1 MQELQSR
8 NDIVATDTNKGE
20 AFIIQDFED
29 QVKEAEKQLKNKEK
43 YETLK
48 YGPTN
53 ANNETVIKL
62 YQNSKKNIR

>member
-1 MQELQSR
+1 M
-8 NDIVATDTNKGE
+8 
-20 AFIIQDFED
+20 
-29 QVKEAEKQLKNKEK
+29 

-62 YQNSKKNIR
+62 YQDSKNNIC